1 MRVGPDQV
9 CVPCAVNRNGLSI
22 AKISNLGKPNSYDIY
37 NILNNRIEENSVLV
51 TDKNRCYKLFSEA
64 NELDLI
70 QISALKRT
78 QGMFNIQ
85 HINNYHGRLKEFI
98 RKFHGVA
105 TKYLNNYLV
114 WHNLVNYAKGEFEEK
129 EISFRDFVN
138 SVNTTTTCRN
148 LPNRNPIPV
157 LRN

>member
-114 WHNLVNYAKGEFEEK
+114 WHNLVNYAKAEFEEK